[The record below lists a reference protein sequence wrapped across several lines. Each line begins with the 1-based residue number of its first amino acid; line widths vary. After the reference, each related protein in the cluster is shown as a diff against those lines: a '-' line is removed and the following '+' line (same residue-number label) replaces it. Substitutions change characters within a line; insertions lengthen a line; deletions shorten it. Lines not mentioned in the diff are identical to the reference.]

1 MERDG
6 LWQNLMGIS
15 LLVIVALISIQISH
29 MEDSDSIR
37 AAEAAAN
44 RARGEKRAVVAVDA
58 GHGGRDPG
66 KVGAGGQE
74 EKEINLEIALRLKQ
88 YLEASDVTVVMTREE
103 DLGLY
108 SEEDSH
114 KKAADMENRTR
125 LIDSATP
132 DLAISIHQNSYH
144 QDEVSGP
151 QMFYYAGSE
160 KGKRLAEILQ
170 EELQTALAPERSN
183 RSAKANNSYYLL
195 LNVKAPMVIAE
206 CGFLSNPAEA
216 ALLSDKNY
224 QDRIAWIL
232 HMGIMK
238 YLNEERQ

>member
-6 LWQNLMGIS
+6 LWQNLMGIG
-15 LLVIVALISIQISH
+15 LLVIVALISLHISH
-29 MEDSDSIR
+29 IGEHGGSR
-37 AAEAAAN
+37 AAEAAADQ
-44 RARGEKRAVVAVDA
+44 ARGEERAVVAVDA

-66 KVGAGGQE
+66 KVGVDGQA
-74 EKEINLEIALRLKQ
+74 EKDINLKIALRLKQ

-108 SEEDSH
+108 SEADSH
-114 KKAADMENRTR
+114 KKAADMENRTH
-125 LIDSATP
+125 LIDSASP

-151 QMFYYAGSE
+151 QMFYYSGSE
-160 KGKRLAEILQ
+160 KGKQLAEILQ
-170 EELQTALAPERSN
+170 EEFQEALGLEKST

-216 ALLSDKNY
+216 ALLSDSAY
-224 QDRIAWIL
+224 QDRVAWIL